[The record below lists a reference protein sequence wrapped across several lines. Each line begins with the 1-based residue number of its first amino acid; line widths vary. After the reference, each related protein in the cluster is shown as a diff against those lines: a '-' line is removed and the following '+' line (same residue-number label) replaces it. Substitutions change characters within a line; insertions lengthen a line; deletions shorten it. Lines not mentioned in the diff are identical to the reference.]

1 MNVVTK
7 ALFDRAKESEA
18 AGREHQEKLGAE
30 SHRVVGM
37 MGTQVGAVVDGVNQA
52 VAEMKHAVEAMR
64 TTTGDA
70 LSKLN
75 SGADT
80 LYVAATDFKNAG
92 DGVAA
97 TLRQSGTVATQL
109 YQASASVASASS
121 GLSGFLTDYKVSRE
135 VMAEMLKTLQ
145 AVVDKARH
153 EASLSGDVLAKIDSA
168 AAKLGSAQQA
178 AESYLG
184 QVTRVI
190 GDAHGAFTEGMTR
203 AVGQSNRE
211 FHAELTKSVSLLR
224 DGIQELE
231 AVFETVT
238 LKR

>member
-1 MNVVTK
+1 MTK
-7 ALFDRAKESEA
+7 ALFDRTKEAET
-18 AGREHQEKLGAE
+18 AGREYQEKLGEE
-30 SHRVVGM
+30 SQRAVGIL
-37 MGTQVGAVVDGVNQA
+37 GTQVGAVVDGVNQA
-52 VAEMKHAVEAMR
+52 VAQMKHAVEAMR

-80 LYVAATDFKNAG
+80 LYVAATDFKKAG
-92 DGVAA
+92 DGVAT
-97 TLRQSGTVATQL
+97 TLSQSGAVATQL

-121 GLSGFLTDYKVSRE
+121 GLSGFLADYKVSRE

-168 AAKLGSAQQA
+168 AEKLGMAGQT

-184 QVTRVI
+184 QVSSVI
-190 GDAHGAFTEGMTR
+190 DNAHSEFTEGMTR
-203 AVGQSNRE
+203 AVAQANRD
-211 FHAELTKSVSLLR
+211 FHQELTKSVGLLR

-238 LKR
+238 LKH